1 MKHTVH
7 VTVTISV
14 EVDDQTIKAEYG
26 KITKKLIAEHA
37 MNHFEVKNAFE
48 CKAKIIESYIPFNEM
63 KTVRKGIG
71 SY

>member
-14 EVDDQTIKAEYG
+14 EVDDDVIKAEYG
-26 KITKKLIAEHA
+26 KITKKSIIEHA
-37 MNHFEVKNAFE
+37 MNSFDVKNAFD
-48 CKAKIIESYIPFNEM
+48 CKGKLIESYLSWNEM
-63 KTVRKGIG
+63 KPARKGIG